1 MWIYKLFNLIFI
13 YLTFYCL
20 ITPIAFLLRLM
31 GRDVLGVEVNGTL
44 KSYWI
49 ERTSQ
54 KDSKYNFLSQ
64 FISKRNS

>member
-1 MWIYKLFNLIFI
+1 
-13 YLTFYCL
+13 
-20 ITPIAFLLRLM
+20 M